1 MRISDWS
8 SDVCYSDLLWFKSLG
23 MKVRAGGPATF
34 TRKHHLA
41 DVAEIGG
48 TIPDALQRH
57 NPMATKASEGCPV
70 GCWYCVVP
78 AMEGKSFTLL
88 PEFTPRPVLTD
99 NNLSALPSDFQ
110 QHIVDRYTA
119 AGVPLL
125 DANRSEEHT
134 SELQSLMRI
143 SYAVF

>member
-1 MRISDWS
+1 MAWHRGTWVGGLAEWVEGDTAFLSIAFTWKLDEA
-8 SDVCYSDLLWFKSLG
+8 YQRALWFKSLG

-57 NPMATKASEGCPV
+57 NPMATKASEG
-70 GCWYCVVP
+70 
-78 AMEGKSFTLL
+78 
-88 PEFTPRPVLTD
+88 
-99 NNLSALPSDFQ
+99 
-110 QHIVDRYTA
+110 
-119 AGVPLL
+119 
-125 DANRSEEHT
+125 RSEEHT

-143 SYAVF
+143 SYAVFCLKKTKKKHTQEQ

>member
-1 MRISDWS
+1 MAFTWKLDEAYQRA
-8 SDVCYSDLLWFKSLG
+8 LWFKSLG

-88 PEFTPRPVLTD
+88 PEFT
-99 NNLSALPSDFQ
+99 
-110 QHIVDRYTA
+110 
-119 AGVPLL
+119 
-125 DANRSEEHT
+125 RSEEHT

-143 SYAVF
+143 SYAVFCLKK

>member
-1 MRISDWS
+1 MAWHRGTWVGGLAEWVEGDTAFLSIAFTWKLDEA
-8 SDVCYSDLLWFKSLG
+8 YQRALWFKSLG

-70 GCWYCVVP
+70 GCW
-78 AMEGKSFTLL
+78 
-88 PEFTPRPVLTD
+88 
-99 NNLSALPSDFQ
+99 
-110 QHIVDRYTA
+110 
-119 AGVPLL
+119 
-125 DANRSEEHT
+125 RSEEHT

-143 SYAVF
+143 SYAVFCLKKNKKHKTT